1 MMPNNQNMNTGCC
14 GCGRTCPCQVNPI
27 VLPERV
33 CTVNRCYQYEQ
44 PIVVPTHT
52 RIVNHFYPTPR
63 YYPSFT
69 TSEEDV
75 CHGTNNN
82 TNTNM

>member
-1 MMPNNQNMNTGCC
+1 MMPNNQTGVNEGGC
-14 GCGRTCPCQVNPI
+14 GCRQTPCPVNPI

-33 CTVNRCYQYEQ
+33 CTVNRCYHYEQ
-44 PIVVPTHT
+44 PIIVPTHT
-52 RIVNHFYPTPR
+52 RIVNHYYPTPR

-75 CHGTNNN
+75 CHGSNNN
-82 TNTNM
+82 A

>member
-1 MMPNNQNMNTGCC
+1 MMQNNQNVNTGCCC
-14 GCGRTCPCQVNPI
+14 GCGRTCPCQVTPI

-33 CTVNRCYQYEQ
+33 CTVNRCYHYEQ

-52 RIVNHFYPTPR
+52 RVVNHFYPTPR

-75 CHGTNNN
+75 CHGANNN
-82 TNTNM
+82 NNI